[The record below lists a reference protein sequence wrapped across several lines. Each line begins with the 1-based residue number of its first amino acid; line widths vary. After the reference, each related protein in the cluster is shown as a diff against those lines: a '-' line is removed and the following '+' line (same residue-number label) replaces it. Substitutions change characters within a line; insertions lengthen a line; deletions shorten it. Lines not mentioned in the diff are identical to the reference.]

1 MGHPKEHDIQKER
14 KKKLK
19 QENEEER
26 QQQQPPGQQ
35 EHTEAAGPSS
45 ASHMLLDPR
54 SNNGFYVPMIV
65 APPPAVAPFSAGAV
79 APGFAS
85 SSVALPPPY
94 FTRIGGSPQA
104 AGTVMTNSSRHAAD
118 SGALLRIP
126 PPILNLQQQPRH
138 MMITSTS
145 QEEPPNASL
154 ASSSRLLHA
163 RHHPPSAILAGG
175 GVSRP
180 QPSSSAVSSMNTRT
194 KQQPASDTAVAERLP
209 PSSLVDKLSA
219 GGVVSRPQPSSSA
232 CDTAV
237 AEHLPPSSLVDKLR
251 LLTQN
256 GAPAVP
262 QGDQLPV
269 AAELLEDAETMPLF
283 LETNQPQ
290 LRWNPPPAEPR
301 LIPPR
306 LEDLLRHH
314 RQREEQGHW
323 GGSMRSAASKQT
335 RNTRTTIDDCSGPRP
350 PELLSHKNDGA
361 RSISASA
368 GEARRN
374 LSSAAGGASAG
385 QQSILAAYAGEAS
398 NNSHSHK
405 NDGARS
411 ISASAG
417 EARRNLSSAAGG
429 ASAGQQSI
437 LAAYAGERIQQLAS
451 QAKQQ
456 QHKQTTNNSARQTV
470 LLKTPHHLLK
480 RRPKRKL
487 AGSPQEDRA
496 AVPAA
501 DRSSSNSSS
510 SFSTS
515 TTVLHQRERGGGTPP
530 TPLCAPAV
538 FLRGSKT
545 CCGTTGKGRNK
556 DIGGGSMRSASS
568 KQARNTRTTI
578 DNSSGPPRPPE
589 LLHKN
594 DGARTISV
602 SGEARM
608 NLSSAPGGASTG
620 QQSISGA
627 YAGERIQQLASPAK
641 QQEQDKKT
649 NNSAEKVIQE
659 AHHLLKRRP
668 KRKWAGSPQ
677 DRAAVPAAD
686 RSSSNSSSS
695 FEASTTMIQQE
706 RGGTPPTPLCAPAG
720 DKWNERFQELREFK
734 AKMGHCNVPHSY
746 KINASLARWVKRQRH
761 QYRIL
766 MQRYQ
771 DNSSSSFE
779 ASTTMIQQ
787 ERGGTPP
794 TPLCAPAGDKWNE
807 RFQELREFKAK
818 MGHCN
823 VPHSYKINA
832 PLARWVKRQRHQYRI
847 LMQRYQEQEENQNEK
862 ERRQRQNT
870 REVAILES
878 QELLPMSTLVRLTS
892 SGASSTA
899 TTNLISSRS
908 PTSSGVT
915 TRSTPAAL
923 AAPISSLTPERIE
936 ALQDLG
942 FVWDVYRDCWQ
953 DKIGELR
960 AYKEKHSNCDVP
972 CRYAENP
979 QLAIWV
985 KCQRRQYKLYTEGR
999 PSSITLERIREL
1011 EQMGFCW

>member
-1 MGHPKEHDIQKER
+1 
-14 KKKLK
+14 
-19 QENEEER
+19 
-26 QQQQPPGQQ
+26 
-35 EHTEAAGPSS
+35 
-45 ASHMLLDPR
+45 
-54 SNNGFYVPMIV
+54 
-65 APPPAVAPFSAGAV
+65 
-79 APGFAS
+79 
-85 SSVALPPPY
+85 
-94 FTRIGGSPQA
+94 
-104 AGTVMTNSSRHAAD
+104 
-118 SGALLRIP
+118 
-126 PPILNLQQQPRH
+126 
-138 MMITSTS
+138 
-145 QEEPPNASL
+145 
-154 ASSSRLLHA
+154 
-163 RHHPPSAILAGG
+163 
-175 GVSRP
+175 
-180 QPSSSAVSSMNTRT
+180 
-194 KQQPASDTAVAERLP
+194 
-209 PSSLVDKLSA
+209 
-219 GGVVSRPQPSSSA
+219 
-232 CDTAV
+232 
-237 AEHLPPSSLVDKLR
+237 
-251 LLTQN
+251 
-256 GAPAVP
+256 
-262 QGDQLPV
+262 
-269 AAELLEDAETMPLF
+269 MPLF

-323 GGSMRSAASKQT
+323 GGSMRSASSKQA

-350 PELLSHKNDGA
+350 PELL
-361 RSISASA
+361 
-368 GEARRN
+368 
-374 LSSAAGGASAG
+374 
-385 QQSILAAYAGEAS
+385 
-398 NNSHSHK
+398 SHK

-530 TPLCAPAV
+530 TPLCAPA
-538 FLRGSKT
+538 
-545 CCGTTGKGRNK
+545 
-556 DIGGGSMRSASS
+556 
-568 KQARNTRTTI
+568 
-578 DNSSGPPRPPE
+578 
-589 LLHKN
+589 
-594 DGARTISV
+594 
-602 SGEARM
+602 
-608 NLSSAPGGASTG
+608 
-620 QQSISGA
+620 
-627 YAGERIQQLASPAK
+627 
-641 QQEQDKKT
+641 
-649 NNSAEKVIQE
+649 
-659 AHHLLKRRP
+659 
-668 KRKWAGSPQ
+668 
-677 DRAAVPAAD
+677 
-686 RSSSNSSSS
+686 
-695 FEASTTMIQQE
+695 
-706 RGGTPPTPLCAPAG
+706 
-720 DKWNERFQELREFK
+720 
-734 AKMGHCNVPHSY
+734 
-746 KINASLARWVKRQRH
+746 
-761 QYRIL
+761 
-766 MQRYQ
+766 
-771 DNSSSSFE
+771 
-779 ASTTMIQQ
+779 
-787 ERGGTPP
+787 
-794 TPLCAPAGDKWNE
+794 GDKWNE

-899 TTNLISSRS
+899 TTNHSSSRS
-908 PTSSGVT
+908 PISSGVT

-1011 EQMGFCW
+1011 EQMGFCWGMRTYKNRGGGSSLSSQSRDA

>member
-1 MGHPKEHDIQKER
+1 
-14 KKKLK
+14 
-19 QENEEER
+19 
-26 QQQQPPGQQ
+26 
-35 EHTEAAGPSS
+35 
-45 ASHMLLDPR
+45 
-54 SNNGFYVPMIV
+54 
-65 APPPAVAPFSAGAV
+65 
-79 APGFAS
+79 
-85 SSVALPPPY
+85 
-94 FTRIGGSPQA
+94 
-104 AGTVMTNSSRHAAD
+104 
-118 SGALLRIP
+118 
-126 PPILNLQQQPRH
+126 
-138 MMITSTS
+138 
-145 QEEPPNASL
+145 
-154 ASSSRLLHA
+154 
-163 RHHPPSAILAGG
+163 
-175 GVSRP
+175 
-180 QPSSSAVSSMNTRT
+180 
-194 KQQPASDTAVAERLP
+194 
-209 PSSLVDKLSA
+209 
-219 GGVVSRPQPSSSA
+219 
-232 CDTAV
+232 
-237 AEHLPPSSLVDKLR
+237 
-251 LLTQN
+251 
-256 GAPAVP
+256 
-262 QGDQLPV
+262 
-269 AAELLEDAETMPLF
+269 MPLF
-283 LETNQPQ
+283 LETNQPK

-323 GGSMRSAASKQT
+323 
-335 RNTRTTIDDCSGPRP
+335 
-350 PELLSHKNDGA
+350 
-361 RSISASA
+361 
-368 GEARRN
+368 
-374 LSSAAGGASAG
+374 
-385 QQSILAAYAGEAS
+385 
-398 NNSHSHK
+398 
-405 NDGARS
+405 
-411 ISASAG
+411 
-417 EARRNLSSAAGG
+417 
-429 ASAGQQSI
+429 
-437 LAAYAGERIQQLAS
+437 
-451 QAKQQ
+451 
-456 QHKQTTNNSARQTV
+456 
-470 LLKTPHHLLK
+470 
-480 RRPKRKL
+480 
-487 AGSPQEDRA
+487 
-496 AVPAA
+496 
-501 DRSSSNSSS
+501 
-510 SFSTS
+510 
-515 TTVLHQRERGGGTPP
+515 
-530 TPLCAPAV
+530 
-538 FLRGSKT
+538 
-545 CCGTTGKGRNK
+545 
-556 DIGGGSMRSASS
+556 GGSMRSASS

-746 KINASLARWVKRQRH
+746 KINA
-761 QYRIL
+761 
-766 MQRYQ
+766 
-771 DNSSSSFE
+771 
-779 ASTTMIQQ
+779 
-787 ERGGTPP
+787 
-794 TPLCAPAGDKWNE
+794 
-807 RFQELREFKAK
+807 
-818 MGHCN
+818 
-823 VPHSYKINA
+823 

-899 TTNLISSRS
+899 TTNHSSSRS
-908 PTSSGVT
+908 PISSGVT

-1011 EQMGFCW
+1011 EQMGFCWGMRTYKNRGGGGSSLSSQSRDA